1 MIHEAVPPKSIDEN
15 ERQLFRNTVGK
26 VKPLKSNKT
35 LLRTGDKPKPVPRR
49 RSIELHAIHDNC
61 GHPTLHHDDSVSFI
75 ANGVRRDVIKNLRR
89 GQYEIEADL
98 DLHGQTAYQAKQTL
112 LQFLQF
118 STRHSLRCVHIIHGK
133 GYRSPDSYP
142 ILKNKVDG
150 WLRQHPDV
158 LAFCSS
164 TLTDGGTGAIY
175 VLLR

>member
-1 MIHEAVPPKSIDEN
+1 MPPKPIDDN

-26 VKPLKSNKT
+26 VKPLKSNKAV
-35 LLRTGDKPKPVPRR
+35 LRKRDKPKPVPRGR
-49 RSIELHAIHDNC
+49 PIEIHSIHDNYD
-61 GHPTLHHDDSVSFI
+61 HPPLDQGDSVSYVV
-75 ANGVRRDVIKNLRR
+75 NGVRREVIKNLRR
-89 GQYEIEADL
+89 GRYEIEAEI
-98 DLHGQTAYQAKQTL
+98 DLHGQTAYQAKQRL

-164 TLTDGGTGAIY
+164 TPTDGGTGAIY
-175 VLLR
+175 VLLRLT